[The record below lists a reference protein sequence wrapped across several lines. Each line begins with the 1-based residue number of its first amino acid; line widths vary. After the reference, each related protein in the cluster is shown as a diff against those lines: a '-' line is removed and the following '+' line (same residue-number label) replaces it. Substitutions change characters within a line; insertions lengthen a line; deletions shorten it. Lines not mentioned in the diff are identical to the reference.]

1 MSSQYSYLRFI
12 PAQKSNG
19 CTHLVTI
26 TPGEVLC
33 PNVLVWVLGLLL
45 KRWSM
50 GNMLPMLGPEAV
62 CIDAGDHEGGNDDA
76 GALSLAS
83 WVWYRATEGFFEDV
97 AEAGG

>member
-1 MSSQYSYLRFI
+1 
-12 PAQKSNG
+12 
-19 CTHLVTI
+19 
-26 TPGEVLC
+26 
-33 PNVLVWVLGLLL
+33 
-45 KRWSM
+45 M